1 MHLFDHAAATPMR
14 DSVRAALAAAE
25 PLANPASTHREGQ
38 RALAV
43 LEDARERLAA
53 ALGAHPTEVVF
64 TSGGTESINLALK
77 GAWWAAADAGAPGPI
92 VVPVAEH
99 HATLDAAE
107 WLERCGAVLR
117 WVPVDAHAVTDAEA
131 FAAALGG
138 LGGTVTGGSSS
149 AASGAATSD
158 AAASGAVASVATA
171 SVAAASGAVASVA
184 TMLVAS
190 NEVGSL
196 QPVADVAD
204 AAARA
209 GVPLHLDAVGAFGHL
224 PLRFADTGAALMSV
238 ASHKL
243 GGPHGVG
250 ALVVR
255 RDARLHA
262 LHHGGGQQ
270 RGLRSG
276 TQDALGA
283 SLFALAAEEAIA
295 ELDGESA
302 RLRGLTDR
310 ILAAAAALPGV
321 RLLASDQ
328 RLPGIAHLV
337 VEGAEGESLQ
347 FLLDE
352 AGFAV
357 SNGSACSAGVARE
370 SHVVRACGIE
380 GVAPLRLS
388 LGRTTTEADVDAL
401 LDALPATIARARA
414 LAA

>member
-1 MHLFDHAAATPMR
+1 MRQRDDRPSQPRLFDHAAATPMR
-14 DSVRAALAAAE
+14 DSVRRAMAAAE
-25 PLANPASTHREGQ
+25 PLANPASTHRAGQ
-38 RALAV
+38 RARAV

-53 ALGAHPTEVVF
+53 ALGAHPTEVVL

-77 GAWWAAADAGAPGPI
+77 GAFWAARDAGDAARAL
-92 VVPVAEH
+92 VVPVGEH
-99 HATLDAAE
+99 HATLDAVE
-107 WLERCGAVLR
+107 WLERQGASVR
-117 WVPVDAHAVTDAEA
+117 WVGVDGSAVTDAAA
-131 FAAALGG
+131 FAAA
-138 LGGTVTGGSSS
+138 V
-149 AASGAATSD
+149 AQGAA
-158 AAASGAVASVATA
+158 
-171 SVAAASGAVASVA
+171 VA

-190 NEVGSL
+190 NELGSM
-196 QPVADVAD
+196 QPVEAVAD
-204 AAARA
+204 ASARA
-209 GVPLHLDAVGAFGHL
+209 GVPLHLDAVGAFGHV
-224 PLRFADTGAALMSV
+224 PLRFADTGASLMSV

-255 RDARLHA
+255 RDARLEA

-283 SLFALAAEEAIA
+283 SLFALAAEEALA
-295 ELDGESA
+295 ELETESA
-302 RLRGLTDR
+302 RLRDLTDR
-310 ILAAAAALPGV
+310 ILRLAATLQGV
-321 RLLASDQ
+321 RVLAAED
-328 RLPGIAHLV
+328 RLPHLAHLV

-370 SHVVRACGIE
+370 SHVVRACGVT

-401 LDALPATIARARA
+401 LAALPAAIARSRA
-414 LAA
+414 L

>member
-1 MHLFDHAAATPMR
+1 MRLFDHAAATSMR
-14 DSVRAALAAAE
+14 PSVRRALAEAA

-38 RALAV
+38 RARAV

-53 ALGAHPTEVVF
+53 VLGAHPTEVVL

-77 GAWWAAADAGAPGPI
+77 GAWWAARDAGEPGAL

-99 HATLDAAE
+99 HATLDAVA
-107 WLERCGAVLR
+107 WLERQGAPVR
-117 WVPVDAHAVTDAEA
+117 WVGVDAHAVTDAEA
-131 FAAALGG
+131 LAAALVDGG
-138 LGGTVTGGSSS
+138 R
-149 AASGAATSD
+149 
-158 AAASGAVASVATA
+158 
-171 SVAAASGAVASVA
+171 ASVA

-196 QPVADVAD
+196 QPVEAVAD
-204 AAARA
+204 ASARA
-209 GVPLHLDAVGAFGHL
+209 GVPLHLDAVGALGHV
-224 PLRFADTGAALMSV
+224 PLRFAETGAALMSV
-238 ASHKL
+238 ASHKI

-255 RDARLHA
+255 RDARLEA

-283 SLFALAAEEAIA
+283 SLFALAAEEALA
-295 ELDGESA
+295 ELDAEAA
-302 RLRGLTDR
+302 RLRALTER
-310 ILAAAAALPGV
+310 ILTAAAAIEGV
-321 RLLASDQ
+321 RLLVAEP
-328 RLPGIAHLV
+328 RLPHIAHLV
-337 VEGAEGESLQ
+337 VEGAEGEALQ

-370 SHVVRACGIE
+370 SHVVRACGLT

-388 LGRTTTEADVDAL
+388 LGRTTTEEDVEAL
-401 LDALPATIARARA
+401 LGALPTAVARARA
-414 LAA
+414 LR

>member
-1 MHLFDHAAATPMR
+1 VHQFDHAAATPMR
-14 DSVRAALAAAE
+14 DSVRRAIATAE
-25 PLANPASTHREGQ
+25 PLANPASTHRAGQ
-38 RALAV
+38 RARAV

-53 ALGAHPTEVVF
+53 ALGAHPTEIVF

-77 GAWWAAADAGAPGPI
+77 GAWWASRDAGAGPEARSL

-99 HATLDAAE
+99 HATLDAVA
-107 WLERCGAVLR
+107 WLERQGAEAR
-117 WVPVDAHAVTDAEA
+117 WIPVDGHAVTDAEA
-131 FAAALGG
+131 FAAALP
-138 LGGTVTGGSSS
+138 
-149 AASGAATSD
+149 GAA
-158 AAASGAVASVATA
+158 
-171 SVAAASGAVASVA
+171 VA

-196 QPVADVAD
+196 QPVQAVAD
-204 AAARA
+204 ASARA

-224 PLRFADTGAALMSV
+224 PLRFAETGASLMSV
-238 ASHKL
+238 ASHKI

-255 RDARLHA
+255 RDARLEA

-283 SLFALAAEEAIA
+283 SLFALAAEEALA
-295 ELDGESA
+295 ELESETT
-302 RLRGLTDR
+302 RLHGLTER
-310 ILAAAAALPGV
+310 IRTAVAPLPGV
-321 RLLASDQ
+321 RLLAAEE
-328 RLPGIAHLV
+328 RLPNIAHLV
-337 VEGAEGESLQ
+337 VEGADGEALQ

-352 AGFAV
+352 GGFAV

-370 SHVVRACGIE
+370 SHVVRACGFA

-388 LGRTTTEADVDAL
+388 LGRTTTDADVDAL
-401 LDALPATIARARA
+401 LAVLPAAIARARA
-414 LAA
+414 L

>member
-1 MHLFDHAAATPMR
+1 MHAPDHQPADRPPGGPLGQRLFDHAAATPMR
-14 DSVRAALAAAE
+14 DSVRRALAEAE
-25 PLANPASTHREGQ
+25 PLANPASTHRAGQ
-38 RALAV
+38 RARAV

-53 ALGAHPTEVVF
+53 ALGAHPTEVVL

-77 GAWWAAADAGAPGPI
+77 GAWWAARETSAVPPAL

-99 HATLDAAE
+99 HATLDAVE
-107 WLERCGAVLR
+107 WLERQGAPVR
-117 WVPVDAHAVTDAEA
+117 WVPVDAHAVTDVAA
-131 FAAALGG
+131 FAAALEGEP
-138 LGGTVTGGSSS
+138 
-149 AASGAATSD
+149 
-158 AAASGAVASVATA
+158 AAA
-171 SVAAASGAVASVA
+171 VA

-190 NEVGSL
+190 NELGSM
-196 QPVADVAD
+196 QPVAAVAD
-204 AAARA
+204 ASARA
-209 GVPLHLDAVGAFGHL
+209 GVPLHLDAVGAFGHV
-224 PLRFADTGAALMSV
+224 PLRFADTGASLMSV

-255 RDARLHA
+255 RDARIQA

-283 SLFALAAEEAIA
+283 SLFALAAEEALA
-295 ELDGESA
+295 ELHAEA
-302 RLRGLTDR
+302 TRLRVLTDR
-310 ILAAAAALPGV
+310 ILGRAVALPGIRV
-321 RLLASDQ
+321 LAADD
-328 RLPGIAHLV
+328 RLPHIAHLV

-370 SHVVRACGIE
+370 SHVVRACGVT
-380 GVAPLRLS
+380 GAAPLRLS
-388 LGRTTTEADVDAL
+388 LGRSTTEADVDAL
-401 LDALPATIARARA
+401 LAALPHAVARARS
-414 LAA
+414 L

>member
-1 MHLFDHAAATPMR
+1 MRLFDHAAATSIRP
-14 DSVRAALAAAE
+14 SVRRALAEAA

-38 RALAV
+38 RARAV

-53 ALGAHPTEVVF
+53 VLGAHPTEVVL

-77 GAWWAAADAGAPGPI
+77 GAWWAARDAGEPGAL

-99 HATLDAAE
+99 HATLDAVA
-107 WLERCGAVLR
+107 WLERQGAPVR
-117 WVPVDAHAVTDAEA
+117 WVGVDAHAVTDAEA
-131 FAAALGG
+131 LAAALVDGG
-138 LGGTVTGGSSS
+138 R
-149 AASGAATSD
+149 
-158 AAASGAVASVATA
+158 
-171 SVAAASGAVASVA
+171 ASVA

-196 QPVADVAD
+196 QPVEAVAD
-204 AAARA
+204 ASARA
-209 GVPLHLDAVGAFGHL
+209 GVPLHLDAVGALGHV
-224 PLRFADTGAALMSV
+224 PLRFAETGAALMSV
-238 ASHKL
+238 ASHKI

-255 RDARLHA
+255 RDARLEA

-283 SLFALAAEEAIA
+283 SLFALAAEEALA
-295 ELDGESA
+295 ELDAEAA
-302 RLRGLTDR
+302 RLRALTER
-310 ILAAAAALPGV
+310 MLTAAAAIEGV
-321 RLLASDQ
+321 RLLVAEP
-328 RLPGIAHLV
+328 RLPHIAHLV
-337 VEGAEGESLQ
+337 VEGAEGEALQ

-370 SHVVRACGIE
+370 SHVVRECGLT

-388 LGRTTTEADVDAL
+388 LGRTTTEDDVEAL
-401 LDALPATIARARA
+401 LGALPTAVARARA
-414 LAA
+414 LR

>member
-1 MHLFDHAAATPMR
+1 MRLFDHAAATSMR
-14 DSVRAALAAAE
+14 PSVQRALAEAA

-38 RALAV
+38 RARAV

-53 ALGAHPTEVVF
+53 VLGAHPTEVVL

-77 GAWWAAADAGAPGPI
+77 GAWWAARDAGEPGAL

-99 HATLDAAE
+99 HATLDAVA
-107 WLERCGAVLR
+107 WLERQGAPVR
-117 WVPVDAHAVTDAEA
+117 WVGVDAHAVTDAEA
-131 FAAALGG
+131 VAAALVDGG
-138 LGGTVTGGSSS
+138 R
-149 AASGAATSD
+149 
-158 AAASGAVASVATA
+158 
-171 SVAAASGAVASVA
+171 ASVA

-196 QPVADVAD
+196 QPVEAVAD

-209 GVPLHLDAVGAFGHL
+209 GVPLHLDAVGALGHV
-224 PLRFADTGAALMSV
+224 PLRFAETGAALMSV
-238 ASHKL
+238 ASHKI

-255 RDARLHA
+255 RDARLEA

-283 SLFALAAEEAIA
+283 SLFALAAEEALA
-295 ELDGESA
+295 ELDAEAA
-302 RLRGLTDR
+302 RLRALTER
-310 ILAAAAALPGV
+310 ILTAAAAIEGV
-321 RLLASDQ
+321 RLLVAEP
-328 RLPGIAHLV
+328 RLPHIAHLV
-337 VEGAEGESLQ
+337 VEGAEGEALQ

-370 SHVVRACGIE
+370 SHVVRACGLT

-388 LGRTTTEADVDAL
+388 LGRTTTEEDVEAL
-401 LDALPATIARARA
+401 LGALPAAVARARA
-414 LAA
+414 LR

>member
-1 MHLFDHAAATPMR
+1 MRLFDHAAATPMR
-14 DSVRAALAAAE
+14 ESVRQALAAAE
-25 PLANPASTHREGQ
+25 PLANPASTHRAGQ

-43 LEDARERLAA
+43 LEDARERLAVT
-53 ALGAHPTEVVF
+53 LGAHPTEVIL

-77 GAWWAAADAGAPGPI
+77 GAWWAAVDAAGGGAPGPI

-99 HATLDAAE
+99 HATLDAVE
-107 WLERCGAVLR
+107 WLEHQGAQLR
-117 WVPVDAHAVTDAEA
+117 WVGVDTHAVTDAEA
-131 FAAALGG
+131 FAAALDD
-138 LGGTVTGGSSS
+138 
-149 AASGAATSD
+149 ASDAVPGAARP
-158 AAASGAVASVATA
+158 
-171 SVAAASGAVASVA
+171 SVA

-196 QPVADVAD
+196 QPIRAVAD
-204 AAARA
+204 ASARA

-224 PLRFADTGAALMSV
+224 PLRFADTGASLMSV

-255 RDARLHA
+255 RDARLQA

-283 SLFALAAEEAIA
+283 SLFALAAEEALA
-295 ELDGESA
+295 ELEAESA
-302 RLRGLTDR
+302 RLGGLTDA
-310 ILAAAAALPGV
+310 ILAAVAPLPGV
-321 RLLASDQ
+321 RVLAAEE
-328 RLPGIAHLV
+328 RLPHIAHLV
-337 VEGAEGESLQ
+337 VEGAQGESLQ

-370 SHVVRACGIE
+370 SHVVRACGFE

-388 LGRTTTEADVDAL
+388 LGRTTTAADVDAL
-401 LDALPATIARARA
+401 LAVLPAAIARARA
-414 LAA
+414 L

>member
-1 MHLFDHAAATPMR
+1 MRLFDHAAATPMR
-14 DSVRAALAAAE
+14 DSVRQALADA
-25 PLANPASTHREGQ
+25 PSLANPASTHRAGQ
-38 RALAV
+38 HARAV

-53 ALGAHPTEVVF
+53 ALGAHPTEVVL

-77 GAWWAAADAGAPGPI
+77 GSWWAAQHAGADAGGGAAV

-99 HATLDAAE
+99 HATLDAVE
-107 WLERCGAVLR
+107 WLERQGAELR
-117 WVPVDAHAVTDAEA
+117 WIGVDAHAVTDPEA
-131 FAAALGG
+131 FADALGG
-138 LGGTVTGGSSS
+138 PGGSRP
-149 AASGAATSD
+149 
-158 AAASGAVASVATA
+158 AAA
-171 SVAAASGAVASVA
+171 VA
-184 TMLVAS
+184 TMLVGS

-196 QPVADVAD
+196 QPVQQAAD
-204 AAARA
+204 ASARA
-209 GVPLHLDAVGAFGHL
+209 GVPLHLDAVGAFGHV
-224 PLRFADTGAALMSV
+224 PLRFAETGASLLSV
-238 ASHKL
+238 ASHKI

-255 RDARLHA
+255 RDARLEA

-283 SLFALAAEEAIA
+283 SLFALAAEEAVA
-295 ELDGESA
+295 ELAGEAA
-302 RLRGLTDR
+302 RLRSLTDR

-321 RLLASDQ
+321 RVLAADE
-328 RLPGIAHLV
+328 RLPHIAHLV

-370 SHVVRACGIE
+370 SHVVRACGLE

-388 LGRTTTEADVDAL
+388 LGRTTTADDVDAL
-401 LDALPATIARARA
+401 LAVLPDAIARARA
-414 LAA
+414 LAR

>member
-1 MHLFDHAAATPMR
+1 MRLFDHAAATSMR
-14 DSVRAALAAAE
+14 PSVRRALAEAA

-38 RALAV
+38 RARAV

-53 ALGAHPTEVVF
+53 VLGAHPTEVVL

-77 GAWWAAADAGAPGPI
+77 GAWWAARDAGEPGAL

-99 HATLDAAE
+99 HATLDAVA
-107 WLERCGAVLR
+107 WLERQGAPVR
-117 WVPVDAHAVTDAEA
+117 WVGVDAHAVTDAEA
-131 FAAALGG
+131 LAAALVDGG
-138 LGGTVTGGSSS
+138 R
-149 AASGAATSD
+149 
-158 AAASGAVASVATA
+158 
-171 SVAAASGAVASVA
+171 ASVA

-196 QPVADVAD
+196 QPVEAVGD
-204 AAARA
+204 ASARA
-209 GVPLHLDAVGAFGHL
+209 GVPLHLDAVGALGHV
-224 PLRFADTGAALMSV
+224 PLRFAETGAALMSV
-238 ASHKL
+238 ASHKI

-255 RDARLHA
+255 RDARLEA

-283 SLFALAAEEAIA
+283 SLFALAAEEALA
-295 ELDGESA
+295 ELDAEAA
-302 RLRGLTDR
+302 RLRALTER
-310 ILAAAAALPGV
+310 MLTAAAAIEGV
-321 RLLASDQ
+321 RLLVAEP
-328 RLPGIAHLV
+328 RLPHIAHLV
-337 VEGAEGESLQ
+337 VEGAEGEALQ

-370 SHVVRACGIE
+370 SHVVRACGLS

-388 LGRTTTEADVDAL
+388 LGRTTTEDDVEAL
-401 LDALPATIARARA
+401 LGALPAAVARARA
-414 LAA
+414 LR

>member
-1 MHLFDHAAATPMR
+1 MRLFDHAAATPMR
-14 DSVRAALAAAE
+14 ESVRQALAAAE

-38 RALAV
+38 RARAV

-53 ALGAHPTEVVF
+53 TLGAHPTEVIF

-77 GAWWAAADAGAPGPI
+77 GAWWAAREADGRAGAAQPGAI

-99 HATLDAAE
+99 HATLDAVE
-107 WLERCGAVLR
+107 WLERQGAVLR
-117 WVPVDAHAVTDAEA
+117 WIGVDAHAVTDHEA
-131 FAAALGG
+131 FADALGG
-138 LGGTVTGGSSS
+138 
-149 AASGAATSD
+149 AA
-158 AAASGAVASVATA
+158 
-171 SVAAASGAVASVA
+171 VA

-190 NEVGSL
+190 NELGSL
-196 QPVADVAD
+196 QPIQPVAD

-224 PLRFADTGAALMSV
+224 PLRFAETGASLMSV
-238 ASHKL
+238 ASHKI

-255 RDARLHA
+255 RDASLQA

-283 SLFALAAEEAIA
+283 SLFALAAEEALA
-295 ELDGESA
+295 ELEGEAA

-310 ILAAAAALPGV
+310 ILAAVAPLPGV
-321 RLLASDQ
+321 RVLAADE
-328 RLPGIAHLV
+328 RLPHIAHFV
-337 VEGAEGESLQ
+337 VEGAQGESLQ

-357 SNGSACSAGVARE
+357 SNGSACSAGVSRE
-370 SHVVRACGIE
+370 SHVVRACGFDA
-380 GVAPLRLS
+380 VAPLRLS
-388 LGRTTTEADVDAL
+388 LGRTTTAADVDAL
-401 LDALPATIARARA
+401 LAALPPAIERARA
-414 LAA
+414 LAG

>member
-53 ALGAHPTEVVF
+53 ALGAHPTELVF

-77 GAWWAAADAGAPGPI
+77 GAWWAAADAAGGAKPGPI

-99 HATLDAAE
+99 HATLDAVE
-107 WLERCGAVLR
+107 WLEGQGAELR
-117 WVPVDAHAVTDAEA
+117 WVGVDAHAVTDAEA
-131 FAAALGG
+131 FAAALDGAGG
-138 LGGTVTGGSSS
+138 DGSS
-149 AASGAATSD
+149 T
-158 AAASGAVASVATA
+158 
-171 SVAAASGAVASVA
+171 ASVA

-190 NEVGSL
+190 NEVGSM
-196 QPVADVAD
+196 QPIALASD

-209 GVPLHLDAVGAFGHL
+209 GVPLHLDAVGAFGHV
-224 PLRFADTGAALMSV
+224 PLRFAETGASLMSV

-255 RDARLHA
+255 RDARLQA

-283 SLFALAAEEAIA
+283 SLFALAAEEALA
-295 ELDGESA
+295 ELAAESV
-302 RLRGLTDR
+302 RLAALTDR
-310 ILAAAAALPGV
+310 ILAAVAALPGV
-321 RLLASDQ
+321 RLLAPEE
-328 RLPGIAHLV
+328 RLPNIAHLV

-347 FLLDE
+347 FLLDD

-370 SHVVRACGIE
+370 SHVVRACGFD

-388 LGRTTTEADVDAL
+388 LGRTTTEADVTAL
-401 LDALPATIARARA
+401 LAALPPAIARARA
-414 LAA
+414 LAR

>member
-1 MHLFDHAAATPMR
+1 MHPPDHQPAPPRLFDHAAATPMR
-14 DSVRAALAAAE
+14 DAVRRALAEAE
-25 PLANPASTHREGQ
+25 PLANPASTHRAGQ
-38 RALAV
+38 RARAV

-53 ALGAHPTEVVF
+53 ALGAHPTEVVL

-77 GAWWAAADAGAPGPI
+77 GAWWAARERSEASSAL

-99 HATLDAAE
+99 HATLDAVE
-107 WLERCGAVLR
+107 WLERQGAEVR
-117 WVPVDAHAVTDAEA
+117 WVGVDGSAVTDVDG
-131 FAAALGG
+131 FA
-138 LGGTVTGGSSS
+138 S
-149 AASGAATSD
+149 AVSGGAA
-158 AAASGAVASVATA
+158 
-171 SVAAASGAVASVA
+171 VA

-190 NEVGSL
+190 NELGSM
-196 QPVADVAD
+196 QPIAAAAD
-204 AAARA
+204 ASAHA
-209 GVPLHLDAVGAFGHL
+209 GVPLHLDAVGAFGHV
-224 PLRFADTGAALMSV
+224 PLRFADTGASLMSV

-255 RDARLHA
+255 RDARLQA

-283 SLFALAAEEAIA
+283 SLFALAAEEALA
-295 ELDGESA
+295 ELDAEGA

-310 ILAAAAALPGV
+310 ILEVAATLPGV
-321 RLLASDQ
+321 RVLAAHE
-328 RLPGIAHLV
+328 RLPHIAHLV
-337 VEGAEGESLQ
+337 VDGADGESLQ

-370 SHVVRACGIE
+370 SHVVRACGVT
-380 GVAPLRLS
+380 GAAPLRLS
-388 LGRTTTEADVDAL
+388 LGRTTAAADVDAL
-401 LDALPATIARARA
+401 LEALPVAVARARA
-414 LAA
+414 L

>member
-1 MHLFDHAAATPMR
+1 MRLFDHAAATSMR
-14 DSVRAALAAAE
+14 PSVRRALAEAA

-38 RALAV
+38 RARAV

-53 ALGAHPTEVVF
+53 VLGAHPTEVVL

-77 GAWWAAADAGAPGPI
+77 GAWWAARDAGEPGAL

-99 HATLDAAE
+99 HATLDAVA
-107 WLERCGAVLR
+107 WLERQGAPVR
-117 WVPVDAHAVTDAEA
+117 WVGVDAHAVTDAEA
-131 FAAALGG
+131 LAAALVDGG
-138 LGGTVTGGSSS
+138 R
-149 AASGAATSD
+149 
-158 AAASGAVASVATA
+158 
-171 SVAAASGAVASVA
+171 ASVA

-196 QPVADVAD
+196 QPVEAVAD
-204 AAARA
+204 ASARA
-209 GVPLHLDAVGAFGHL
+209 GVPLHLDAVGALGHV
-224 PLRFADTGAALMSV
+224 PLRFAETGAALMSV
-238 ASHKL
+238 ASHKI

-255 RDARLHA
+255 RDARLEA

-283 SLFALAAEEAIA
+283 SLFALAAEEALA
-295 ELDGESA
+295 ELDAEAA
-302 RLRGLTDR
+302 RLRALTER
-310 ILAAAAALPGV
+310 ILTAAAAIEGV
-321 RLLASDQ
+321 RLLVAEP
-328 RLPGIAHLV
+328 RLPHVAHLV
-337 VEGAEGESLQ
+337 VEGAEGEALQ

-370 SHVVRACGIE
+370 SHVVRACGLT

-388 LGRTTTEADVDAL
+388 LGRTTTEEDVEAL
-401 LDALPATIARARA
+401 LGALPAAVARARA
-414 LAA
+414 LR

>member
-1 MHLFDHAAATPMR
+1 MRLFDHAAATSMR
-14 DSVRAALAAAE
+14 PSVRRALAEAA

-38 RALAV
+38 RARAV

-53 ALGAHPTEVVF
+53 VLGAHPTEVVL

-77 GAWWAAADAGAPGPI
+77 GAWWAARDAGEPGAL

-99 HATLDAAE
+99 HATLDAVA
-107 WLERCGAVLR
+107 WLERQGAPVR
-117 WVPVDAHAVTDAEA
+117 WVGVDAHAVTDAEA
-131 FAAALGG
+131 LAAALVDGG
-138 LGGTVTGGSSS
+138 R
-149 AASGAATSD
+149 
-158 AAASGAVASVATA
+158 
-171 SVAAASGAVASVA
+171 ASVA

-196 QPVADVAD
+196 QPVEAVAD
-204 AAARA
+204 ASARA
-209 GVPLHLDAVGAFGHL
+209 GVPLHLDAVGALGHV
-224 PLRFADTGAALMSV
+224 PLRFAETGAALMSV
-238 ASHKL
+238 ASHKI

-255 RDARLHA
+255 RDARLEA

-283 SLFALAAEEAIA
+283 SLFALAAEEALA
-295 ELDGESA
+295 ELDAEAA
-302 RLRGLTDR
+302 RLRALTER
-310 ILAAAAALPGV
+310 MLTAAAAIEGV
-321 RLLASDQ
+321 RLLVAEP
-328 RLPGIAHLV
+328 RLPHIAHLV
-337 VEGAEGESLQ
+337 VEGAEGEALQ

-370 SHVVRACGIE
+370 SHVVRACGLS

-388 LGRTTTEADVDAL
+388 LGRTTTEDDVEAL
-401 LDALPATIARARA
+401 LGALPTAVARARA
-414 LAA
+414 LR

>member
-1 MHLFDHAAATPMR
+1 MHQFDHAATTPMR
-14 DSVRAALAAAE
+14 ESVRRALAEAE

-38 RALAV
+38 RARAV

-53 ALGAHPTEVVF
+53 ALGAHPTELVL

-77 GAWWAAADAGAPGPI
+77 GVWWAARSGGGDRRAI

-99 HATLDAAE
+99 HATLDTVE
-107 WLERCGAVLR
+107 WLERQGAEPR
-117 WVPVDAHAVTDAEA
+117 WIGVDGRAVTDAAAFDEA
-131 FAAALGG
+131 ISRG
-138 LGGTVTGGSSS
+138 
-149 AASGAATSD
+149 GAA
-158 AAASGAVASVATA
+158 
-171 SVAAASGAVASVA
+171 VA

-196 QPVADVAD
+196 QPVEAVAD
-204 AAARA
+204 ASARA
-209 GVPLHLDAVGAFGHL
+209 GVPLHLDAVGAFGRV
-224 PLRFADTGAALMSV
+224 PLRFVDTGASLMSV

-255 RDARLHA
+255 RDAELEA

-276 TQDALGA
+276 TQDARAA
-283 SLFALAAEEAIA
+283 SLFALAAEEALA
-295 ELDGESA
+295 ELEAEAA
-302 RLRGLTDR
+302 RLRALTER
-310 ILAAAAALPGV
+310 ILTAAAAIEGV
-321 RLLASDQ
+321 RLLVADR
-328 RLPGIAHLV
+328 RLPHIAHLV
-337 VEGAEGESLQ
+337 VECAEGEALQ

-370 SHVVRACGIE
+370 SHVVRASGFT

-388 LGRTTTEADVDAL
+388 LGRTTTEEDVEAL
-401 LDALPATIARARA
+401 LQALPTAVARARA
-414 LAA
+414 LH

>member
-1 MHLFDHAAATPMR
+1 MRLFDHAAATSMR
-14 DSVRAALAAAE
+14 PSVRRALAEAA

-38 RALAV
+38 RARAV

-53 ALGAHPTEVVF
+53 VLGAHPTEVVL

-77 GAWWAAADAGAPGPI
+77 GAWWAARDAGEPGAL

-99 HATLDAAE
+99 HATLDAVA
-107 WLERCGAVLR
+107 WLERQGAPVR
-117 WVPVDAHAVTDAEA
+117 WVGVDAHAVTDAEA
-131 FAAALGG
+131 LAAALVDGG
-138 LGGTVTGGSSS
+138 R
-149 AASGAATSD
+149 
-158 AAASGAVASVATA
+158 
-171 SVAAASGAVASVA
+171 ASVA

-196 QPVADVAD
+196 QPVEAVAD
-204 AAARA
+204 ASARA
-209 GVPLHLDAVGAFGHL
+209 GVPLHLDAVGALGHV
-224 PLRFADTGAALMSV
+224 PLRFAETGAALMSV
-238 ASHKL
+238 ASHKI

-255 RDARLHA
+255 RDARLEA

-283 SLFALAAEEAIA
+283 SLFALAAEEALA
-295 ELDGESA
+295 ELDAEAA
-302 RLRGLTDR
+302 RLRALTER
-310 ILAAAAALPGV
+310 ILTAAAAIEGV
-321 RLLASDQ
+321 RLLVAEP
-328 RLPGIAHLV
+328 RLPHIAHLV
-337 VEGAEGESLQ
+337 VEGAEGEALQ

-370 SHVVRACGIE
+370 SHVVRACGLT

-388 LGRTTTEADVDAL
+388 LGRTTTEDDVEAL
-401 LDALPATIARARA
+401 LGALPTAVARARA
-414 LAA
+414 LR

>member
-14 DSVRAALAAAE
+14 ASVRAALASAE

-38 RALAV
+38 RARAV

-53 ALGAHPTEVVF
+53 TLGAHPTEVVF

-77 GAWWAAADAGAPGPI
+77 GSWWAAADAAAAGVAGPL
-92 VVPVAEH
+92 VVPVGEH
-99 HATLDAAE
+99 HATLDAVE
-107 WLERCGAVLR
+107 WLERQGAQVR
-117 WVPVDAHAVTDAEA
+117 WVPIDASAVTDLTAFRAAVEA
-131 FAAALGG
+131 AP
-138 LGGTVTGGSSS
+138 T
-149 AASGAATSD
+149 
-158 AAASGAVASVATA
+158 ASVATL
-171 SVAAASGAVASVA
+171 
-184 TMLVAS
+184 LVAS
-190 NEVGSL
+190 NELGSL
-196 QPVADVAD
+196 QPIVE
-204 AAARA
+204 AAAASAAA
-209 GVPLHLDAVGAFGHL
+209 GVPLHLDAVGAFGRM
-224 PLRFADTGAALMSV
+224 PLRFDETGAALMSV

-283 SLFALAAEEAIA
+283 SLFALAAEEALA
-295 ELDGESA
+295 ELEAESV
-302 RLRGLTDR
+302 RLRTLTDR
-310 ILAAAAALPGV
+310 ILSVAATLPGV
-321 RLLASDQ
+321 RLLAATE

-337 VEGAEGESLQ
+337 VEAAEGESLQ
-347 FLLDE
+347 FLLDD

-370 SHVVRACGIE
+370 SHVVRACGLE

-388 LGRTTTEADVDAL
+388 LGRTTTEAEVDAL
-401 LDALPATIARARA
+401 LAALPAAVERARA
-414 LAA
+414 LAT

>member
-1 MHLFDHAAATPMR
+1 MRLFDHAAATSMR
-14 DSVRAALAAAE
+14 PSVQRALAEAA

-38 RALAV
+38 RARAV

-53 ALGAHPTEVVF
+53 VLGAHPTEVVL

-77 GAWWAAADAGAPGPI
+77 GAWWAARDAGEPGAL

-99 HATLDAAE
+99 HATLDAVA
-107 WLERCGAVLR
+107 WLERQGAPVR
-117 WVPVDAHAVTDAEA
+117 WVGVDAHAVTDAEA
-131 FAAALGG
+131 VAAALVDGG
-138 LGGTVTGGSSS
+138 R
-149 AASGAATSD
+149 
-158 AAASGAVASVATA
+158 
-171 SVAAASGAVASVA
+171 ASVA

-196 QPVADVAD
+196 QPVEAVAD
-204 AAARA
+204 ASARA
-209 GVPLHLDAVGAFGHL
+209 GVPLHLDAVGALGHV
-224 PLRFADTGAALMSV
+224 PLRFAETGAALMSV
-238 ASHKL
+238 ASHKI

-255 RDARLHA
+255 RDARLEA

-283 SLFALAAEEAIA
+283 SLFALAAEEALA
-295 ELDGESA
+295 ELDAEAA
-302 RLRGLTDR
+302 RLRALTER
-310 ILAAAAALPGV
+310 ILTAAAAIEGV
-321 RLLASDQ
+321 RLLVAEP
-328 RLPGIAHLV
+328 RLPHIAHLV
-337 VEGAEGESLQ
+337 VEGAEGEALQ

-370 SHVVRACGIE
+370 SHVVRACGLS

-388 LGRTTTEADVDAL
+388 LGRTTTEDDVEAL
-401 LDALPATIARARA
+401 LGALPTAVARARA
-414 LAA
+414 LR

>member
-1 MHLFDHAAATPMR
+1 MRLFDHAAATSMR
-14 DSVRAALAAAE
+14 PSVRRALAEAA

-38 RALAV
+38 RARAV

-53 ALGAHPTEVVF
+53 VLGAHPTEVVL

-77 GAWWAAADAGAPGPI
+77 GAWWAARDAGEPGAL

-99 HATLDAAE
+99 HATLDAVA
-107 WLERCGAVLR
+107 WLERQGAPVR
-117 WVPVDAHAVTDAEA
+117 WVGVDAHAVTDAEA
-131 FAAALGG
+131 LAAALVDGG
-138 LGGTVTGGSSS
+138 R
-149 AASGAATSD
+149 
-158 AAASGAVASVATA
+158 
-171 SVAAASGAVASVA
+171 ASVA

-196 QPVADVAD
+196 QPVEAVAD
-204 AAARA
+204 ASARA
-209 GVPLHLDAVGAFGHL
+209 GVPLHLDAVGAMGHV
-224 PLRFADTGAALMSV
+224 PLRFAETGAALMSV
-238 ASHKL
+238 ASHKI

-255 RDARLHA
+255 RDARLEA

-283 SLFALAAEEAIA
+283 SLFALAAEEALA
-295 ELDGESA
+295 ELDAEAA
-302 RLRGLTDR
+302 RLRTLTER
-310 ILAAAAALPGV
+310 ILTAAAAIEGV
-321 RLLASDQ
+321 RLLVAEP
-328 RLPGIAHLV
+328 RLPHIAHLV
-337 VEGAEGESLQ
+337 VEGAEGEALQ

-370 SHVVRACGIE
+370 SHVVRACGLT

-388 LGRTTTEADVDAL
+388 LGRTTTEDDVEAL
-401 LDALPATIARARA
+401 LGALPTAVARARA
-414 LAA
+414 LR

>member
-1 MHLFDHAAATPMR
+1 MRLFDHAAATSMR
-14 DSVRAALAAAE
+14 PSVRRALAEAA

-38 RALAV
+38 RARAV

-53 ALGAHPTEVVF
+53 VLGAHPTEVVL

-77 GAWWAAADAGAPGPI
+77 GAWWAARDAGEPGAL

-99 HATLDAAE
+99 HATLDAVA
-107 WLERCGAVLR
+107 WLERQGAPVR
-117 WVPVDAHAVTDAEA
+117 WVGVDAHAVTDAEA
-131 FAAALGG
+131 LAAALVDGG
-138 LGGTVTGGSSS
+138 R
-149 AASGAATSD
+149 
-158 AAASGAVASVATA
+158 
-171 SVAAASGAVASVA
+171 ASVA

-196 QPVADVAD
+196 QPVEAVAD
-204 AAARA
+204 ASARA
-209 GVPLHLDAVGAFGHL
+209 GVPLHLDAVGAMGHV
-224 PLRFADTGAALMSV
+224 PLRFAETGAALMSV
-238 ASHKL
+238 ASHKI

-255 RDARLHA
+255 RDARLEA

-283 SLFALAAEEAIA
+283 SLFALAAEEALA
-295 ELDGESA
+295 ELDAEAA
-302 RLRGLTDR
+302 RLRALTER
-310 ILAAAAALPGV
+310 ILTAAAAIEGV
-321 RLLASDQ
+321 RLLVAEP
-328 RLPGIAHLV
+328 RLPHIAHLV
-337 VEGAEGESLQ
+337 VEGAEGEALQ

-370 SHVVRACGIE
+370 SHVVRACGLT

-388 LGRTTTEADVDAL
+388 LGRTTTEDDVEAL
-401 LDALPATIARARA
+401 LGALPTAVARARA
-414 LAA
+414 LR

>member
-14 DSVRAALAAAE
+14 DSVRRAIAEAA

-53 ALGAHPTEVVF
+53 TLGAHPTEVVF

-77 GAWWAAADAGAPGPI
+77 GAWWAAAAEGKPGPI

-99 HATLDAAE
+99 HATLDAVE
-107 WLERCGAVLR
+107 WLERQGAEVR
-117 WVPVDAHAVTDAEA
+117 WIGVDAHAVTDSAA
-131 FAAALGG
+131 FEAALT
-138 LGGTVTGGSSS
+138 GGT
-149 AASGAATSD
+149 
-158 AAASGAVASVATA
+158 
-171 SVAAASGAVASVA
+171 ASVA

-196 QPVADVAD
+196 QPIDAVAD
-204 AAARA
+204 ASARA

-224 PLRFADTGAALMSV
+224 PLSFAETGAAFMSV
-238 ASHKL
+238 ASHKI

-250 ALVVR
+250 ALLVR
-255 RDARLHA
+255 RDARLEA

-283 SLFALAAEEAIA
+283 SLFALAAEEAVA
-295 ELDGESA
+295 EFDAEPE
-302 RLRGLTDR
+302 RLRELTDR
-310 ILAAAAALPGV
+310 ILAAVAPLPGV
-321 RLLASDQ
+321 RLLASDA
-328 RLPGIAHLV
+328 RLPHIAHFV
-337 VEGAEGESLQ
+337 VEGAQGESLQ

-370 SHVVRACGIE
+370 SHVVRAAGCT

-388 LGRTTTEADVDAL
+388 LGRTTTAADVDAL
-401 LDALPATIARARA
+401 LEALPAAIARAQT
-414 LAA
+414 L

>member
-14 DSVRAALAAAE
+14 DSVRAALAEAA

-53 ALGAHPTEVVF
+53 ALGAHPTEVIF

-77 GAWWAAADAGAPGPI
+77 GAWWAAADRGEPGPI

-99 HATLDAAE
+99 HATLDAVE
-107 WLERCGAVLR
+107 WLEAHGAALR
-117 WVPVDAHAVTDAEA
+117 WVGVDEHAVTDAAE
-131 FAAALGG
+131 FAAALAGAG
-138 LGGTVTGGSSS
+138 DTGAGAARSGGTV
-149 AASGAATSD
+149 SGAMD
-158 AAASGAVASVATA
+158 AGRVASVATL
-171 SVAAASGAVASVA
+171 
-184 TMLVAS
+184 LVAS
-190 NEVGSL
+190 NEVGSM
-196 QPVADVAD
+196 QPVARVAD
-204 AAARA
+204 ASERA
-209 GVPLHLDAVGAFGHL
+209 GVPLHLDAVGAFGHVR
-224 PLRFADTGAALMSV
+224 LRFAETGASLMSV
-238 ASHKL
+238 ASHKI

-255 RDARLHA
+255 RDALLQA

-283 SLFALAAEEAIA
+283 SLFALAAEEALA
-295 ELDGESA
+295 ELESESV

-310 ILAAAAALPGV
+310 ILAAVASLPGV
-321 RLLASDQ
+321 RLLASED
-328 RLPGIAHLV
+328 RLPTIAHLV
-337 VEGAEGESLQ
+337 VERAEGESLQ
-347 FLLDE
+347 FLLDD

-370 SHVVRACGIE
+370 SHVVRASGFE
-380 GVAPLRLS
+380 DVAPLRLS
-388 LGRTTTEADVDAL
+388 LGRTTTTADVDAL
-401 LDALPATIARARA
+401 LAALPTAIARARA
-414 LAA
+414 LAR

>member
-1 MHLFDHAAATPMR
+1 MRLFDHAAATSMR
-14 DSVRAALAAAE
+14 PSVRRALAEAA

-38 RALAV
+38 RARAV

-53 ALGAHPTEVVF
+53 VLGAHPTEVVL

-77 GAWWAAADAGAPGPI
+77 GAWWAARDAGEPGAL

-99 HATLDAAE
+99 HATLDAVA
-107 WLERCGAVLR
+107 WLERQGAPVR
-117 WVPVDAHAVTDAEA
+117 WVGVDAHAVTDAEA
-131 FAAALGG
+131 LAAALVDGG
-138 LGGTVTGGSSS
+138 R
-149 AASGAATSD
+149 ASL
-158 AAASGAVASVATA
+158 
-171 SVAAASGAVASVA
+171 A

-196 QPVADVAD
+196 QPVEAVA
-204 AAARA
+204 AASARA
-209 GVPLHLDAVGAFGHL
+209 GVPLHLDAVGALGHV
-224 PLRFADTGAALMSV
+224 PLRFAETGAALMSV
-238 ASHKL
+238 ASHKI

-255 RDARLHA
+255 RDARLEA

-283 SLFALAAEEAIA
+283 SLFALAAEEALA
-295 ELDGESA
+295 ELDAEAA
-302 RLRGLTDR
+302 RLRALTER
-310 ILAAAAALPGV
+310 MLTAAAAIEGV
-321 RLLASDQ
+321 RLLVAEP
-328 RLPGIAHLV
+328 RLPHIAHLV
-337 VEGAEGESLQ
+337 VEGAEGEALQ

-370 SHVVRACGIE
+370 SHVVRACGLS

-388 LGRTTTEADVDAL
+388 LGRTTTEDDVEAL
-401 LDALPATIARARA
+401 LGALPTAVARARA
-414 LAA
+414 LR

>member
-1 MHLFDHAAATPMR
+1 MR

-77 GAWWAAADAGAPGPI
+77 GAWWAAIDRAEGARPGPL

-99 HATLDAAE
+99 HATLDAVE
-107 WLERCGAVLR
+107 WLERQGAAVR
-117 WVPVDAHAVTDAEA
+117 WVGVDEHAVTDAAA
-131 FAAALGG
+131 FAAALAGAG
-138 LGGTVTGGSSS
+138 DRASVAISSVETTSVDTASGTTVSGATESDVTTSVEP
-149 AASGAATSD
+149 ASGAT
-158 AAASGAVASVATA
+158 
-171 SVAAASGAVASVA
+171 ASVA

-190 NEVGSL
+190 NEVGSM
-196 QPVADVAD
+196 QPIAQAAD

-209 GVPLHLDAVGAFGHL
+209 GLPLHLDAVGAFGHV
-224 PLRFADTGAALMSV
+224 PLRFADTGASLMSV

-255 RDARLHA
+255 RDARLQA

-283 SLFALAAEEAIA
+283 SLFALAAEEALA
-295 ELDGESA
+295 ELESESV

-310 ILAAAAALPGV
+310 ILAAVVTLPGV
-321 RLLASDQ
+321 RLLASEE
-328 RLPGIAHLV
+328 RLPNIAHLV

-347 FLLDE
+347 FLLDD

-370 SHVVRACGIE
+370 SHVVRACGFE

-388 LGRTTTEADVDAL
+388 LGRTTTAAEVDAL
-401 LDALPATIARARA
+401 LAALPTAIERARA
-414 LAA
+414 LAR

>member
-1 MHLFDHAAATPMR
+1 MRHFDHAAATPMR
-14 DSVRAALAAAE
+14 ASVRQAMLDAPAY
-25 PLANPASTHREGQ
+25 ANPASTHRAGQ
-38 RALAV
+38 RARAV
-43 LEDARERLAA
+43 LEEARERLAA

-77 GAWWAAADAGAPGPI
+77 GAWWAAGAAGEPGAI

-99 HATLDAAE
+99 HATLDAVE
-107 WLERCGAVLR
+107 WLVRQGAAVR
-117 WVPVDAHAVTDAEA
+117 WVGTDAHAVTDHEA
-131 FAAALGG
+131 FATAL
-138 LGGTVTGGSSS
+138 TEP
-149 AASGAATSD
+149 AP
-158 AAASGAVASVATA
+158 
-171 SVAAASGAVASVA
+171 ASVA

-196 QPVADVAD
+196 QPIGAVAD
-204 AAARA
+204 ASARA

-224 PLRFADTGAALMSV
+224 PLRFAETGAALMSV
-238 ASHKL
+238 ASHKI

-255 RDARLHA
+255 RDARLEA

-283 SLFALAAEEAIA
+283 SLFALAAEEAVA
-295 ELDGESA
+295 ELDDEAA

-310 ILAAAAALPGV
+310 ILAAVAPLPGV
-321 RLLASDQ
+321 RLLADEE
-328 RLPGIAHLV
+328 RLPHIAHLV
-337 VEGAEGESLQ
+337 VEGAEGEALQ

-370 SHVVRACGIE
+370 SHVVRACGVT

-388 LGRTTTEADVDAL
+388 LGRTTTAADVDAL
-401 LDALPATIARARA
+401 LAVLPDAIARARSF
-414 LAA
+414 

>member
-1 MHLFDHAAATPMR
+1 MSESEHRATERGSAAPRPARQLLFDHAAATPMR
-14 DSVRAALAAAE
+14 ESVRRALASAE

-38 RALAV
+38 RARAV
-43 LEDARERLAA
+43 LEEARERLAA
-53 ALGAHPTEVVF
+53 TLGAHPTEVVL

-77 GAWWAAADAGAPGPI
+77 GAWWASRDARSSEAL

-99 HATLDAAE
+99 HATLDAVE
-107 WLERCGAVLR
+107 WLERQGAAVR
-117 WVPVDAHAVTDAEA
+117 WVGVDGSAVTDADA
-131 FAAALGG
+131 FAAAL
-138 LGGTVTGGSSS
+138 
-149 AASGAATSD
+149 ADGAA
-158 AAASGAVASVATA
+158 
-171 SVAAASGAVASVA
+171 VA

-190 NEVGSL
+190 NELGSM
-196 QPVADVAD
+196 QPVDAVAD

-209 GVPLHLDAVGAFGHL
+209 GVPLHLDAVGTFGHV
-224 PLRFADTGAALMSV
+224 PLRFDETGAALMSV

-255 RDARLHA
+255 RDARLQA

-283 SLFALAAEEAIA
+283 SLFALAAEEAQA
-295 ELDGESA
+295 ELAAESA
-302 RLRGLTDR
+302 RLRAETDR
-310 ILAAAAALPGV
+310 ILALAASIEGV
-321 RLLASDQ
+321 RVLAAPD
-328 RLPGIAHLV
+328 RLPHIAHLV

-370 SHVVRACGIE
+370 SHVVRACGVT

-388 LGRTTTEADVDAL
+388 LGRTTTAEDVDAL
-401 LDALPATIARARA
+401 LAALPAAIARARS
-414 LAA
+414 L

>member
-14 DSVRAALAAAE
+14 DSVRAALAAAA

-77 GAWWAAADAGAPGPI
+77 GAWWAAVDRGEPGPI

-99 HATLDAAE
+99 HATLDAVE
-107 WLERCGAVLR
+107 WLERQGAALR
-117 WVPVDAHAVTDAEA
+117 WVGVDEHAVTDAEA

-138 LGGTVTGGSSS
+138 PDGR
-149 AASGAATSD
+149 
-158 AAASGAVASVATA
+158 
-171 SVAAASGAVASVA
+171 ASVA

-190 NEVGSL
+190 NEVGSM
-196 QPVADVAD
+196 QPIDQVAD
-204 AAARA
+204 ATERA
-209 GVPLHLDAVGAFGHL
+209 GVPLHLDAVGAFGHV
-224 PLRFADTGAALMSV
+224 PLRFADTGASLMSV
-238 ASHKL
+238 ASHKI

-255 RDARLHA
+255 RDARLQA

-283 SLFALAAEEAIA
+283 SLFALAAEEALA
-295 ELDGESA
+295 ELDVESA

-310 ILAAAAALPGV
+310 ILAAVAPLPGV
-321 RLLASDQ
+321 RLLASED
-328 RLPGIAHLV
+328 RLPTIAHLV
-337 VEGAEGESLQ
+337 VEDAEGESLQ
-347 FLLDE
+347 FLLDD

-370 SHVVRACGIE
+370 SHVVRASGFE

-388 LGRTTTEADVDAL
+388 LGRTTTAADVDAL
-401 LDALPATIARARA
+401 LAALPTAIARARA
-414 LAA
+414 LAR

>member
-1 MHLFDHAAATPMR
+1 MRLFDHAAATPMR
-14 DSVRAALAAAE
+14 ESVRQALASAE

-38 RALAV
+38 RARAV
-43 LEDARERLAA
+43 LEDARERIAA
-53 ALGAHPTEVVF
+53 AVGAHPTEVIF

-77 GAWWAAADAGAPGPI
+77 GAWWAAREGHGAGEGGAI

-99 HATLDAAE
+99 HATLDAVD
-107 WLERCGAVLR
+107 WLERQGAQLR
-117 WVPVDAHAVTDAEA
+117 WIGVDARAVTDHEA
-131 FAAALGG
+131 FATALADDRDA
-138 LGGTVTGGSSS
+138 S
-149 AASGAATSD
+149 A
-158 AAASGAVASVATA
+158 VPSVL
-171 SVAAASGAVASVA
+171 A

-190 NEVGSL
+190 NELGSM
-196 QPVADVAD
+196 QPVEQVAD
-204 AAARA
+204 ASARA
-209 GVPLHLDAVGAFGHL
+209 GVPLHLDAVGAFGHV
-224 PLRFADTGAALMSV
+224 PLRFAETGASLMSV

-255 RDARLHA
+255 RDARLEA

-283 SLFALAAEEAIA
+283 SLFALAAEEAVA
-295 ELDGESA
+295 ELESESA
-302 RLRGLTDR
+302 RLRGLTER
-310 ILAAAAALPGV
+310 ILAAVAALPGARV
-321 RLLASDQ
+321 LASDD
-328 RLPGIAHLV
+328 RLPHIAHFV
-337 VEGAEGESLQ
+337 VEGAQGESLQ

-370 SHVVRACGIE
+370 SHVVRACGVT

-388 LGRTTTEADVDAL
+388 LGRTTTADDVDAL
-401 LDALPATIARARA
+401 LAALPAAIARARA
-414 LAA
+414 L